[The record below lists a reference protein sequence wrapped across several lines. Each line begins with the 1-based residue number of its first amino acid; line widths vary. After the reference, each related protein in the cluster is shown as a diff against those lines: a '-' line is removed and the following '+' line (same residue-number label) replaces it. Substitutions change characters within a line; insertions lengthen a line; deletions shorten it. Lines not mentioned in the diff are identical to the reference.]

1 MFLSEYS
8 GLPKDSQL
16 DWQTLYFREELKC
29 LALWRISSLGEG
41 VVLQNS
47 YPAYSSSVTF
57 ACHSKVI
64 TDLKNSSPQQISPE
78 DVSITSSNR
87 GKDQYFIYN
96 WELEICHELLWNYW
110 TNQKVIKWKPL
121 KLNLRMSIMAFYGVF
136 LMWWWCNTKTK
147 ENLHSIQQSMKI
159 YLVSARLAIWEN
171 RNSHDT
177 LRYRT
182 AVITHKN
189 PTWKICRSKLPH
201 FQHTLKIAKKK
212 VRFSCLASRKL

>member
-1 MFLSEYS
+1 
-8 GLPKDSQL
+8 
-16 DWQTLYFREELKC
+16 
-29 LALWRISSLGEG
+29 
-41 VVLQNS
+41 
-47 YPAYSSSVTF
+47 
-57 ACHSKVI
+57 
-64 TDLKNSSPQQISPE
+64 
-78 DVSITSSNR
+78 
-87 GKDQYFIYN
+87 
-96 WELEICHELLWNYW
+96 
-110 TNQKVIKWKPL
+110 
-121 KLNLRMSIMAFYGVF
+121 MAFYGVF

-212 VRFSCLASRKL
+212 LDFHVWLQESYKNCIELKFYKSSKSPFIQQMLVFQSNVSEYFRKNCFRWNQV